1 MSENNETK
9 TDRTGDEVQA
19 AAKKALEDAGIKTY
33 LLFTQGEGEHK
44 SAETRAVKG
53 YNMLEGIGLTKAFC
67 DEATRLYNG
76 SSGSSG
82 NPIAMLK
89 ALSEALGK

>member
-9 TDRTGDEVQA
+9 TNRTGEEVQA
-19 AAKKALEDAGIKTY
+19 AAKKDLEDAGIKFY

-44 SAETRAVKG
+44 SAETKAVKG
-53 YNMLEGIGLTKAFC
+53 YNVLEGIGLTKAFC
-67 DEATRLYNG
+67 DEATGMYNG
-76 SSGSSG
+76 SSASSG
-82 NPIAMLK
+82 NPLAMLK